1 MKEVEKILSVGEILQ
16 SKKFED
22 EAPPQLKFIVR
33 RVQRK
38 AHRRKVQPI
47 QKANQ
52 PKKVA

>member
-1 MKEVEKILSVGEILQ
+1 MKEVEKMMSVGEILQ
-16 SKKFED
+16 SKKFQD

-33 RVQRK
+33 RVQRN
-38 AHRRKVQPI
+38 AHRQPGQPI